1 MKNAQ
6 LAQLGISPRSEDELH
21 EALSRFEAKWE
32 RKFSRL

>member
-6 LAQLGISPRSEDELH
+6 LSQLGITPRTDDELH

-32 RKFSRL
+32 RKFGRL

>member
-6 LAQLGISPRSEDELH
+6 LTSLGITPRTDDELH
-21 EALSRFEAKWE
+21 QTIDRFEAKWE